1 MSRRG
6 ETGGVL
12 GVFSHHDALVEAVQA
27 ARRKGIEVRDV
38 YTPVPSHEILDIL
51 KPKRS
56 PVRFVTFA
64 GGLAGLVSG
73 IALAV
78 WSSLE
83 WNLVVGGKPVTSLV
97 PFMVVGFE
105 FTILLGGIATLLALL
120 LLSGL
125 PMRGFPARGFRPE
138 FTRDRFGLWLAPTS
152 AQRRDALSLIEDA
165 GAVEALDLD
174 AGEGAT

>member
-1 MSRRG
+1 MSR
-6 ETGGVL
+6 GVV
-12 GVFSHHDALVEAVQA
+12 GVFSHHDALVEAVEE
-27 ARRKGIEVRDV
+27 ARRLRLEIRDV

-51 KPKRS
+51 KPRRS

-64 GGLAGLVSG
+64 GGLTGLVSG

-120 LLSGL
+120 LTAGL
-125 PMRGFPARGFRPE
+125 PMRRFPTAGFRPE
-138 FTRDRFGLWLAPTS
+138 FTRDRFGLWLAPDAS
-152 AQRRDALSLIEDA
+152 RREEALELLEKG
-165 GAVEALDLD
+165 GAVEVLDLD
-174 AGEGAT
+174 AGEEGT